1 MIALTC
7 LITVTGIFNIAA
19 TNVTSSMTR
28 NVWKNF
34 RTVLVSGLGLG
45 LYYATGN
52 VELGE
57 EWRIPNSFFVLFGFL
72 VMLCGAYLYYR
83 NDDDLPD
90 WFVKVKGYFGCG
102 RIRGYFI
109 S

>member
-34 RTVLVSGLGLG
+34 RTVLVWGLGLII
-45 LYYATGN
+45 YYVTGN

-57 EWRIPNSFFVLFGFL
+57 KWRLPNSFFVLVGFL
-72 VMLCGAYLYYR
+72 IMLYGAYLYYR
-83 NDDDLPD
+83 
-90 WFVKVKGYFGCG
+90 FV
-102 RIRGYFI
+102 
-109 S
+109 